1 MALDIIPWD
10 KISGTIMLVLTG
22 PHLEAHAMTVDTHRL
37 VFATKIIFSLPSIW
51 SELLQ
56 PL

>member
-37 VFATKIIFSLPSIW
+37 VFAI
-51 SELLQ
+51 
-56 PL
+56 